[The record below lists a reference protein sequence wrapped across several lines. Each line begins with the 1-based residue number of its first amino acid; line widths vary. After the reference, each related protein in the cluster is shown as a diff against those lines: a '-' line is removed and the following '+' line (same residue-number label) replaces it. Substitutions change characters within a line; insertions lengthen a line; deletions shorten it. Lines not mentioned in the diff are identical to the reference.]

1 MSATAVIDAPPT
13 KGTELA
19 LVDLSSIAYPVF
31 LMSGAEPDPNA
42 ASTKIVERIRSLT
55 AQHPHAAICCDA
67 GKSFRAE
74 IDPTY
79 KAQREA
85 APEALHH
92 QIRLAK
98 EQLEADGYPVW
109 SVKGFEADDLIAS
122 ATAKALAIE
131 GASVLIISAD
141 KDLLQLVGP
150 RVRAKS
156 VRDGS
161 IVDSAAVFDKF
172 GVHPSQMRDY
182 LALVGDAS
190 DNIKGA
196 KGIGPKTAAKLL
208 AEYKSLD
215 VVLYSAQGLTESIN
229 RSLTEFKERSEA
241 VCKLITLRNDA
252 PIPFEEIASERAPRD
267 VAPMEDM
274 SMEAEVVEAAAAAV
288 VVGEVVAESA
298 AAPKP
303 EQNSAAAPTKPAAAK
318 SVGIDIPASGL
329 PAVIAAQP
337 FERQLEPQSL
347 GQAAR
352 LAEHMH
358 TAKMFNGYGS
368 PQSVLST
375 VLAGRELGLQAIA
388 SLRAFHVVDGKHALA
403 ADAMRGLVLR
413 SGTAKYFRCTERTA
427 ERVTFE
433 TLRAGEPEPVKL
445 SYTLAEARTA
455 YGFGTDPNEKAL
467 QEREQK
473 WLKSTWTKH
482 PADMLAARAS
492 SKLARLVYADIL
504 FGLYAPEELTEGA
517 A

>member
-1 MSATAVIDAPPT
+1 MTTAVIDAPPT
-13 KGTELA
+13 SGTELA
-19 LVDLSSIAYPVF
+19 LIDLSSIAYPIF
-31 LMSGAEPDPNA
+31 LMSAAEPDPNA

-131 GASVLIISAD
+131 GTSVLIISAD

-161 IVDSAAVFDKF
+161 IVDSQAVFDKF

-229 RSLTEFKERSEA
+229 RSLTEFKDRSEA
-241 VCKLITLRNDA
+241 VCKLITLRSDA
-252 PIPFEEIASERAPRD
+252 PIPFHEISSERAPRD
-267 VAPMEDM
+267 VAPMEDEQM
-274 SMEAEVVEAAAAAV
+274 ETHGREIETVNAGPVVTETAIPGETRSVVNGLAVGTVVHSTPANGNAHKPVIEAETLAPAPVE
-288 VVGEVVAESA
+288 
-298 AAPKP
+298 
-303 EQNSAAAPTKPAAAK
+303 
-318 SVGIDIPASGL
+318 
-329 PAVIAAQP
+329 
-337 FERQLEPQSL
+337 FERQLEPRSL
-347 GQAAR
+347 PQAMQ
-352 LAEHMH
+352 LANHMH
-358 TAKMFNGYGS
+358 TARMFNGYGS
-368 PQSVLST
+368 PQAVLST
-375 VLAGRELGLQAIA
+375 ILAGRELGLQAIA
-388 SLRAFHVVDGKHALA
+388 SLRSMHIVEGRHCLS
-403 ADAMRGLVLR
+403 ADLLRALVLR
-413 SGTAKYFRCTERTA
+413 SGKAKYFRCTERTDTA
-427 ERVTFE
+427 ATFE
-433 TLRAGEPEPVKL
+433 TQRGDDPPMSLR
-445 SYTLAEARTA
+445 YTIAEAEA
-455 YGFGTDPNEKAL
+455 AGLVKDKGGYKKN
-467 QEREQK
+467 
-473 WLKSTWTKH
+473 
-482 PADMLAARAS
+482 PADMMVARAS
-492 SKLARLVYADIL
+492 SKLARLVYPDVCA
-504 FGLYAPEELTEGA
+504 GLYAPDEFSEA